1 MSEIRTADIEDLKR
15 PRSVNRRK
23 HPQTLTRAS
32 INRTVDL
39 MRLDIGLP
47 VMDGYEFAQ
56 LLAQNANLRR
66 THLVALTGYG
76 QATDREPSRKAGV
89 DMHLVKPI
97 DLPALETMLTDL
109 ASTRRAR

>member
-1 MSEIRTADIEDLKR
+1 MAEIRTADIEDLKR

-47 VMDGYEFAQ
+47 VMDGYE
-56 LLAQNANLRR
+56 LAVRLRER
-66 THLVALTGYG
+66 LGDAAPRMIAMTGYG
-76 QATDREPSRKAGV
+76 QEQDRENSRRAGFER
-89 DMHLVKPI
+89 HLVKPV
-97 DLPALETMLTDL
+97 DAHALLAALEQPKV
-109 ASTRRAR
+109 